1 MHIPSEMLSGGVCP
15 VTAAVS
21 VAGIAAATVFARR
34 RGNAHSAAKFA
45 LTGAT
50 IFALQML
57 NYPVW
62 GGISAHLVGGVFAA
76 ALLGVSAGVLC
87 TALVLALQ
95 ALLFADG
102 GLDALGAN
110 ILNMS
115 LIGAGVGG
123 LLLERLRSRGVSR
136 ARAIFAAGTL
146 SVMLAAGALG
156 AELLISGVAPLSAI
170 ALLLGVHIVPALV
183 EGAATLAL
191 LRVAEGAQGDAEKS
205 LTPTEN
211 FSRRNA
217 FALGGILV
225 AALAASPLASV
236 FPDAFEWTM
245 ARFALLPD
253 APNFTHAPL
262 ADYAV
267 PAVADETFSALLAGT
282 LGGAAAL
289 ALGFFAA
296 VLLFRAKAKM
306 LSESK

>member
-21 VAGIAAATVFARR
+21 VAGIAAVATLARR

-76 ALLGVSAGVLC
+76 ALLGVPAGVLC
-87 TALVLALQ
+87 TALVLLVQ

-115 LIGAGVGG
+115 LIGAGIGG
-123 LLLERLRSRGVSR
+123 LLFERLRERNVSR

-156 AELLISGVAPLSAI
+156 AELLISGAAPLSAI

-191 LRVAEGAQGDAEKS
+191 LRFAEGARNDAEIS
-205 LTPTEN
+205 LESPKKN
-211 FSRRNA
+211 SRRGT
-217 FALGGILV
+217 FALSGILV
-225 AALAASPLASV
+225 AALAASPLASA

-245 ARFALLPD
+245 ARFSLLPD

-267 PAVADETFSALLAGT
+267 PAVADETFSVLLAGT
-282 LGGAAAL
+282 LGAASVL
-289 ALGFFAA
+289 VLGFLAA
-296 VLLFRAKAKM
+296 FLISRANANK
-306 LSESK
+306 LSASK